1 MNKYIISYENAYGT
15 DHATVFA
22 NNIKEARKIFNNNK
36 PIAGSK
42 IISIEK
48 A

>member
-1 MNKYIISYENAYGT
+1 MNKYIISYENAYGI

-22 NNIKEARKIFNNNK
+22 NNIKEARKAFNKNK